1 MVNTISQQGV
11 KLASQLLGLHSTVGG
26 EDPDPSTSV
35 LICFP
40 WSHRRCPGE
49 GEVRQCPVDVN
60 ALPNDQADTPSGG
73 AVIGRSN
80 HVAKLFNRPGVAGA
94 VLQSPP

>member
-40 WSHRRCPGE
+40 WSHSRCPGE
-49 GEVRQCPVDVN
+49 GEVRQCPVDEN
-60 ALPNDQADTPSGG
+60 ALPNDLTPLLVVLLL
-73 AVIGRSN
+73 AVVIMLLN
-80 HVAKLFNRPGVAGA
+80 FLTDPV
-94 VLQSPP
+94 